1 MGVIDAAVSDAIN
14 AVLAWAE
21 ANKGNNLPAL
31 AASAA
36 ALVVAAVFWTWFS
49 SASAQN
55 DASAPPMVKYSIPFL
70 GNTIEY
76 GIDPVKFMI
85 KCQKIYGD
93 TYTFLML
100 GRKMTVC
107 LGADGNNFM
116 FNVKIKDASAEGAYE
131 TLTVPVFGSE
141 VVYDVPNPVFMEQK
155 KFVKDS
161 LSTAA
166 FKAYVPIISGEVKGY
181 LSSLFANVKGEQEIE
196 IETFEAMSE
205 LTIRTASH
213 CLMGKEIRDGFNTGK
228 VTKLYHDLDAGFA
241 PINVFFRWLP
251 LPSYFARDNANREM
265 TNFFK
270 SIIKKRRA
278 NNETETLDVLNGL
291 MKAEYKDGSRPS
303 DDAISHLM
311 IALLLGGQHTSST
324 TSSWMLFELARRP
337 EIIADLLKEQSMV
350 LTGKPDTPAH
360 LLPELTLESLKQLTL
375 MDCVMKETLRLH
387 APIHTIMR
395 LVENDVRHKDFVIP
409 KGHFICAAPQVSHLN
424 ETRFPKAERFDP
436 VRHVGSD
443 EGSGEWTINGV
454 DIAQKSAK
462 SLFLPFG
469 AGRHRCIGEQFAFIQ
484 NKTIIALFIREFTHR
499 LSVDAKTGKE
509 VFPVPDYTSLIA
521 VPKAPRNLMVKRR
534 SVVA

>member
-1 MGVIDAAVSDAIN
+1 MGVIDS
-14 AVLAWAE
+14 AVLDLIQQVSVWIE
-21 ANKGNNLPAL
+21 SNKDNNLPAL
-31 AASAA
+31 AASAVAVIVVTLFWSWFA
-36 ALVVAAVFWTWFS
+36 ASGTATS
-49 SASAQN
+49 SGP
-55 DASAPPMVKYSIPFL
+55 APPMVKYSVPFI
-70 GNTIEY
+70 GNAIEY
-76 GIDPVKFMI
+76 GMDPVAFMQ

-93 TYTFLML
+93 TYTFLMM
-100 GRKMTVC
+100 GRRMTVC

-116 FNVKIKDASAEGAYE
+116 FNVKLKDASAEGAYE

-141 VVYDVPNPVFMEQK
+141 VVYDVPNALFMEQK

-166 FKAYVPIISGEVKGY
+166 FKAYIPIITQEVKAY
-181 LSSLFANVKGEQEIE
+181 LHSLFENVKEGEEVE

-213 CLMGKEIRDGFNTGK
+213 CLMGKEIRDGFNTGH
-228 VTKLYHDLDAGFA
+228 VTKLYHDLDGGFA

-278 NNETETLDVLNGL
+278 NKTETLDVLNGL
-291 MKAEYKDGSRPS
+291 MKAEYKDGTRPS

-360 LLPELTLESLKQLTL
+360 LLPDLTLESLKQLTL

-395 LVENDVRHKDFVIP
+395 LVENDVQHKDYVIP
-409 KGHFICAAPQVSHLN
+409 KGHFICAAPQVSHLT
-424 ETRFPKAERFDP
+424 ESKFPEPLKFDP

-443 EGSGEWTINGV
+443 EGAGEWTINGV
-454 DIAQKSAK
+454 DVAQKSAK

-469 AGRHRCIGEQFAFIQ
+469 AGRHRCIGEHFAFIQ
-484 NKTIIALFIREFTHR
+484 NKAIVALFIREFAHK
-499 LSVDAKTGKE
+499 LCVDSKTGKQI
-509 VFPVPDYTSLIA
+509 FPVPDYTSLIA
-521 VPKAPRNLMVKRR
+521 VPKAPRNLMVTKKT
-534 SVVA
+534 VA